1 MKNLREIFNSANY
14 PSEYKIDNVSYNNL
28 LDNCKNDSK
37 VFLYFENDYLHKAEI
52 ELFLR
57 NHPNYDSLPNHTI
70 KLVYV
75 INIPNQSNAIAMIL
89 DTISHALAAKL
100 A

>member
-37 VFLYFENDYLHKAEI
+37 VFLYFENE
-52 ELFLR
+52 
-57 NHPNYDSLPNHTI
+57 
-70 KLVYV
+70 
-75 INIPNQSNAIAMIL
+75 
-89 DTISHALAAKL
+89 
-100 A
+100 